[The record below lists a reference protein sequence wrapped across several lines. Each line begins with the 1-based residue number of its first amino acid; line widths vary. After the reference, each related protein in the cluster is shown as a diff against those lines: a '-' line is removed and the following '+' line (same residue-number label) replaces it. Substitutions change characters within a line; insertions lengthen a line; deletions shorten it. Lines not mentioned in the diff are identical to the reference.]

1 MTTTITLDTINTT
14 LASLKI
20 DARVSYSATMRDGL
34 VLVSC
39 DCDQI
44 DDAAEAYDAQE
55 PSDRAMGA
63 SMEALGLVMADSG
76 ADGTEGRSWSTWRG
90 LVSYEI
96 VSAEPNGHVGER
108 ILFSTRERAEEA
120 LERLA
125 ESLDCDESEVRIVE
139 RAETPDAGF

>member
-1 MTTTITLDTINTT
+1 MNLDTINTT
-14 LASLKI
+14 LAALDI
-20 DARVSYSATMRDGL
+20 DARISYSATMRDGL

-39 DCDQI
+39 DCDPI

-63 SMEALGLVMADSG
+63 AMEALGLTMADSG
-76 ADGTEGRSWSTWRG
+76 VDGDEGQSWSTWRG

-96 VSAEPNGHVGER
+96 VSAKPNGHVGER
-108 ILFSTRERAEEA
+108 ILFSTMERAEEA

-125 ESLDCDESEVRIVE
+125 ESLGCDESELLIVE
-139 RAETPDAGF
+139 RAEAPDAGF